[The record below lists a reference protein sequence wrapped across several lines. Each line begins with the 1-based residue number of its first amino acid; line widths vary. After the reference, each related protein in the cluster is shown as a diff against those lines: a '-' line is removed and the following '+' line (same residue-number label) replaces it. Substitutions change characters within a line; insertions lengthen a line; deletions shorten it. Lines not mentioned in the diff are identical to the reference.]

1 MFFPLTFKTEYSLLT
16 SMIKIKDLI
25 TFLKKHNITACGI
38 IDNNLFYVMDFYNSC
53 LENNIK
59 PIIGLEIEIN
69 NFPIY
74 LYAKNYEGYKNL
86 LKLNTIIQT
95 RAITLKDLEDYY
107 LNLKIVIPYKSSPLY
122 QDLAFTSPYI
132 MYKNDYEKK
141 NGLLLTKNIVYSN
154 VIKCLELED
163 TKYLDYLDMIRLGK
177 NINDYEKIS
186 HEEDY
191 FIIPDEIAKQTTVS
205 FIEDINF
212 TIPTQGKYIPK
223 YDSNIKDSFSY
234 LGALCKKGLEK
245 RLNHEVASKYQERLI
260 YELDVINK
268 MGFVDYFLIVYD
280 YVKYAKQ
287 NNIMVGPGRGSAAG
301 SLVSY
306 SLGITEVDPLEYGLL
321 FERFLNPE
329 RITMPDIDID
339 FEDTRRDEV
348 IEYVKSRYGKDK
360 VSLIMTYGTLGS
372 RQVIKDVA
380 RTLDINI
387 NIIDTATKMINPHL
401 SLKENLENPKLVA
414 YLKANQ
420 LTNIYK
426 IALKLEGLKRH
437 ISTHAAGVVISSETL
452 DNLIPIYVMDNN
464 IATGI
469 TMNYLESL
477 GLLKMDFLSIANL
490 TVIHNVLDLIKKNLN
505 INLDLKNIPLD
516 DPLVY
521 NLFSSGETSGIF
533 QYESAGMINFLKK
546 LKPKTFFDLYAA
558 VALFRPGPME
568 NIDTFIRR
576 KEHKEPIT
584 YINSKLEPI
593 LKETYGII
601 VYQEQIMQI
610 LSKLANYSYAEA
622 DNIRRAMSKK
632 KKEIMT
638 SEKDNFIKRAAKNH
652 IKEEEAK
659 EIYDLILKFA
669 NYGFNKSHSVCY
681 ALIGYQMAYL
691 KVHYKEYFITN
702 LLNMT
707 IGSEIKTKEYITML
721 KRNDLIILK
730 PDINLSEDKYLID
743 GKTIR
748 LPLSAIKGV
757 GNSGCLSI
765 LKEREQKKFSDFFDF
780 VARCYGKSINK
791 KTILSL
797 IYAGCFS
804 SFNLNYHTL
813 VNNLDNAIRYAE
825 LYSDL
830 DESLVMKPVIE
841 EVPEY
846 SNNELMKYE
855 EEVLGFFLTNHP
867 SSTYQH
873 GIVKIK
879 NISSY
884 LSKYVKCVV
893 LINKIKTLQTKNNET
908 MAFIS
913 ASDEEGML
921 DFIVFP
927 KYNKLLNNIKT
938 DDLVMIIGKVEKRL
952 NKYQVNVT
960 NIERL

>member
-59 PIIGLEIEIN
+59 PIIGLEIEIH

-141 NGLLLTKNIVYSN
+141 NGLLLTKNIVYGN

-177 NINDYEKIS
+177 NINDYEKINN
-186 HEEDY
+186 EEDY

-212 TIPTQGKYIPK
+212 TIPIQGKYIPK

-245 RLNHEVASKYQERLI
+245 RLNHEVPSKYQERLI

-401 SLKENLENPKLVA
+401 SLK
-414 YLKANQ
+414 
-420 LTNIYK
+420 
-426 IALKLEGLKRH
+426 
-437 ISTHAAGVVISSETL
+437 
-452 DNLIPIYVMDNN
+452 
-464 IATGI
+464 
-469 TMNYLESL
+469 
-477 GLLKMDFLSIANL
+477 
-490 TVIHNVLDLIKKNLN
+490 
-505 INLDLKNIPLD
+505 
-516 DPLVY
+516 
-521 NLFSSGETSGIF
+521 
-533 QYESAGMINFLKK
+533 
-546 LKPKTFFDLYAA
+546 
-558 VALFRPGPME
+558 
-568 NIDTFIRR
+568 
-576 KEHKEPIT
+576 
-584 YINSKLEPI
+584 
-593 LKETYGII
+593 
-601 VYQEQIMQI
+601 
-610 LSKLANYSYAEA
+610 
-622 DNIRRAMSKK
+622 
-632 KKEIMT
+632 
-638 SEKDNFIKRAAKNH
+638 
-652 IKEEEAK
+652 
-659 EIYDLILKFA
+659 
-669 NYGFNKSHSVCY
+669 
-681 ALIGYQMAYL
+681 
-691 KVHYKEYFITN
+691 
-702 LLNMT
+702 
-707 IGSEIKTKEYITML
+707 
-721 KRNDLIILK
+721 
-730 PDINLSEDKYLID
+730 
-743 GKTIR
+743 
-748 LPLSAIKGV
+748 
-757 GNSGCLSI
+757 
-765 LKEREQKKFSDFFDF
+765 
-780 VARCYGKSINK
+780 
-791 KTILSL
+791 
-797 IYAGCFS
+797 
-804 SFNLNYHTL
+804 
-813 VNNLDNAIRYAE
+813 
-825 LYSDL
+825 
-830 DESLVMKPVIE
+830 
-841 EVPEY
+841 
-846 SNNELMKYE
+846 
-855 EEVLGFFLTNHP
+855 
-867 SSTYQH
+867 
-873 GIVKIK
+873 
-879 NISSY
+879 
-884 LSKYVKCVV
+884 
-893 LINKIKTLQTKNNET
+893 
-908 MAFIS
+908 
-913 ASDEEGML
+913 
-921 DFIVFP
+921 
-927 KYNKLLNNIKT
+927 
-938 DDLVMIIGKVEKRL
+938 
-952 NKYQVNVT
+952 
-960 NIERL
+960 